1 MPGLRAAF
9 AGTYQ
14 RWLDRRL
21 PAVRSCRLDNRRLF
35 IFPSAA
41 GGLYGAL
48 LAVLWLTATNFENNL
63 VFALTFLLA
72 GLFVVAIL
80 HTWGNL
86 HGIEIAPLR
95 AGNGFAGQE
104 VEFALQLRNAGR
116 RPRTG
121 ICLSWSGGPVRVL
134 HLGAG
139 EVCDLWLPVP
149 APQRGWLDPGRL
161 TIASVHP
168 LGLLRV
174 WSLVRLETRA
184 LVYPRPVS
192 AGTKAWAQP
201 VAAEAGQ
208 GAVPG
213 REEFAALENYRPG
226 EPRSRIAW
234 KHHAR
239 GLGLHTKHFT
249 DPVDRRRWLDWDD
262 FPGLDIESRLSRLCG
277 AALAADAESGVY
289 GLRLPGQAIAPD
301 AGRAHRD
308 RVLRAL
314 ALYGLP
320 DGQG

>member
-1 MPGLRAAF
+1 MPGLRVRF
-9 AGTYQ
+9 ARTYQ

-21 PAVRSCRLDNRRLF
+21 PPVRSCRLDNRRLF

-72 GLFVVAIL
+72 GLFVVAIF

-86 HGIEIAPLR
+86 HGIEITPLR
-95 AGNGFAGQE
+95 AGSGFAGQD
-104 VEFALQLRNAGR
+104 VEFVLQLRNTGR
-116 RPRTG
+116 RPREG
-121 ICLSWSGGPVRVL
+121 IRLSWPGGAVREL

-139 EVCDLWLPVP
+139 EACDLRLP
-149 APQRGWLDPGRL
+149 APAPRRGWLDPGRL

-168 LGLLRV
+168 VGLLRV

-184 LVYPRPVS
+184 LVYPRPDT
-192 AGTKAWAQP
+192 AGATAWAQP

-213 REEFAALENYRPG
+213 REEFAALETYRPG

-239 GLGLHTKHFT
+239 GLGLHSKQFT
-249 DPVDRRRWLDWDD
+249 DPVERRRWLDWDD
-262 FPGLDIESRLSRLCG
+262 FPGLDTEARLSRLCG
-277 AALAADAESGVY
+277 AALAADAESGAY
-289 GLRLPGQAIAPD
+289 GLRLPGQVIAPD

-308 RVLRAL
+308 QVLRAL